1 MPPEPAF
8 LDDSYVRYVRKCLV
22 LPYDGSEPR
31 LVDMTIRT
39 ATEEDISNA
48 KLYNRTV
55 DLLVP
60 YGNEY
65 RKTRVWPVPEGVLG
79 KHVLYFNMSPKL
91 PLNRCV
97 ARIVGVDPDELG
109 SRLFWRG
116 DVVVMRFESQD
127 DIYINCQNADIS
139 LMSALGVILKDAYMR
154 GHLERELTQD
164 ESQCKRE

>member
-1 MPPEPAF
+1 
-8 LDDSYVRYVRKCLV
+8 
-22 LPYDGSEPR
+22 
-31 LVDMTIRT
+31 MTIRT
-39 ATEEDISNA
+39 ATQDDISIA

-55 DLLVP
+55 DLLVS

-65 RKTRVWPVPEGVLG
+65 RKTRAWSVPDDVLG

-97 ARIVGVDPDELG
+97 TRIVGVDPDALG

-127 DIYINCQNADIS
+127 DIYINCQNVDIS
-139 LMSALGVILKDAYMR
+139 VTSALEVVLRDAYMN
-154 GHLERELTQD
+154 GHLERALSLD
-164 ESQCKRE
+164 ESQCKRDQQFRRAPA